1 MSTTEPVPL
10 GDAVDVP
17 DSPVGVD
24 PGCDDPGDED
34 EGAGEGGGEG
44 DEDDGDEDG
53 GSSPPVHPPTASVA
67 TATPHTAYRIRRPT
81 LTPPQAEI
89 RTPNARKPT

>member
-24 PGCDDPGDED
+24 PGCDDPGDE
-34 EGAGEGGGEG
+34 GG
-44 DEDDGDEDG
+44 DEG